1 MEWVAGGRASKA
13 FAQAE
18 PCASGE
24 AERERGRCAADS
36 VPFGPGPLIII

>member
-24 AERERGRCAADS
+24 TERERVRLRRTIACLA
-36 VPFGPGPLIII
+36 VPAP